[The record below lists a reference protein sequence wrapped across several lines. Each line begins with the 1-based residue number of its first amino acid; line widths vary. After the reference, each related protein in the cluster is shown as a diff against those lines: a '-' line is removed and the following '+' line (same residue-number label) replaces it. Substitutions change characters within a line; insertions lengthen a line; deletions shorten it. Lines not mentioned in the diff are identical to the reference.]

1 MPRTSH
7 RLARLGAGL
16 SVVAASSAATLLAA
30 VPAHAATPVVVS
42 KISTPSVSAMRI
54 VGSDGGEGIRVSTL
68 NGFVTV
74 SNSIGSVQAG
84 AGCLQLGGVVRCD
97 GVTSMSYSGNGGD
110 DSFRNDTSV
119 RINSA
124 DGGAGSDRLF
134 GGPAD
139 DRLRGGL
146 GDDLVNGGG
155 GTDSC
160 EAEAE
165 SACERDIPP
174 PPKVRVPR

>member
-1 MPRTSH
+1 MPRTSY
-7 RLARLGAGL
+7 RLARVAAGL
-16 SVVAASSAATLLAA
+16 SVVAASSAGALLTA

-54 VGSDGGEGIRVSTL
+54 VGSDGGESIRVGTL
-68 NGFVTV
+68 NGFFTV

-84 AGCLQLGGVVRCD
+84 PGCLQLGAVVRCD

-110 DSFRNDTSV
+110 DSFRNDTSLRV
-119 RINSA
+119 SSA

-146 GDDLVNGGG
+146 GDDLVNGLG
-155 GTDSC
+155 GTDFC

-174 PPKVRVPR
+174 PPRVRIPR

>member
-1 MPRTSH
+1 MPRTPH
-7 RLARLGAGL
+7 RFARLAAGL
-16 SVVAASSAATLLAA
+16 SVVAASSAATLLTA

-42 KISTPSVSAMRI
+42 KISTSSASSMRI
-54 VGSDGGEGIRVSTL
+54 IGSDGGESIRIGTL
-68 NGFVTV
+68 NGFFTV
-74 SNSIGSVQAG
+74 SNSTGSVQAG
-84 AGCLQLGGVVRCD
+84 AGCVQLGGVVRCD
-97 GVTSMSYSGNGGD
+97 GVTSLNYSGGGGD
-110 DSFRNDTSV
+110 DTFRNDTSL

-134 GGPAD
+134 GGPAG

-146 GDDLVNGGG
+146 GSDLVNGGG
-155 GTDSC
+155 GTDFC

-174 PPKVRVPR
+174 PPKIRIPT